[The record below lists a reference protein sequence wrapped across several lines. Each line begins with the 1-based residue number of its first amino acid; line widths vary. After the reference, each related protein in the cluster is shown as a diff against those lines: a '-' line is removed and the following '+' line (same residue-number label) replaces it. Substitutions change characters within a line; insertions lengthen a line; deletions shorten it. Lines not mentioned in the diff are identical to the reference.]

1 MKSVSTASASWGA
14 RVAAR
19 AWRAARA
26 GCVLVSLLVTW
37 ALVAAPRLA
46 EACAVCTSGREDES
60 NTAFLISTI
69 FLSLLPLAGLG
80 TLVFVVWRRL
90 RALEAGREPAAAAS
104 SSVIASAPA
113 DSVS

>member
-1 MKSVSTASASWGA
+1 MSFASLESGRRASH
-14 RVAAR
+14 VAAL
-19 AWRAARA
+19 ARL
-26 GCVLVSLLVTW
+26 GRVSLSLLSAWAIVVIPRVTS
-37 ALVAAPRLA
+37 
-46 EACAVCTSGREDES
+46 ACAVCTSGREDES

-90 RALEAGREPAAAAS
+90 RAFEESTKTNGPAHAAVVAGS
-104 SSVIASAPA
+104 PA

>member
-1 MKSVSTASASWGA
+1 MKSLSTANASWGA

-19 AWRAARA
+19 VWCTARA
-26 GCVLVSLLVTW
+26 GRIPVSLLAAW
-37 ALVAAPRLA
+37 ALVAVPRLA
-46 EACAVCTSGREDES
+46 AACAVCTSGREDES

-90 RALEAGREPAAAAS
+90 RALEAGREPAAAAPP
-104 SSVIASAPA
+104 SVIASAPA
-113 DSVS
+113 DSIS